1 MMSKYFSLSRND
13 FYSII
18 VVTPLFI
25 LYQTLGFFN
34 NYESDLIVKNS
45 ADVFIRHFFQHF
57 SLKHAGLIHLICF
70 MLIISFI
77 VFKNKDLFISSEL
90 KLSFLFGMIAESFL
104 HSISLLVFMSLTYKL
119 LPLSIFLFNNHIM
132 ENIYLSIGAGI
143 WEELLFR
150 YFLISFL
157 LFIFNK
163 IMYDFSSLSYIMIII
178 ISSALFSYYH
188 FIGIYSDIINIS
200 IFVYRF
206 IAGIILSIIFIFR
219 GLGIAVYTHTF
230 YDLYLVVFGS

>member
-25 LYQTLGFFN
+25 LYQILGFFN

-104 HSISLLVFMSLTYKL
+104 HSISLLVLMSLTYKL